1 MFDLTGKVALVTGA
15 GQSIGVGIAT
25 TLAEAGAAVAVNDLV
40 AERAEATAALIRQQG
55 GTAFVAPF
63 DVTDYDAVF
72 AAVATIEAELGPVDV
87 LVNNAGI
94 AEGAGAKFFLDDEA
108 TPEYWEKW
116 VDLNLYGVMYT
127 CKAIVPGMVERGFGR
142 VVTISSGA
150 GTQGL
155 AIGMSAY
162 AAGKGGAIGF
172 MRHLA
177 METAKSGVTANSLA
191 LGMMENNAERLPA
204 ETIPKLNPIG
214 RLGTGRDV
222 GTTVVW
228 LAAEGSWITGQTILV
243 NGGSTST

>member
-191 LGMMENNAERLPA
+191 LGMMENNAKRLPA

-228 LAAEGSWITGQTILV
+228 LAAEGSWITGQTIQV
-243 NGGSTST
+243 NGGSTTT

>member
-40 AERAEATAALIRQQG
+40 AERAEATAALIREQG

>member
-40 AERAEATAALIRQQG
+40 AERAEATAALIREQG

-63 DVTDYDAVF
+63 GVTDYDAVF

-191 LGMMENNAERLPA
+191 LGMMENNAKRLSA

-243 NGGSTST
+243 NGGSTTT

>member
-191 LGMMENNAERLPA
+191 LGMMENNAKRLPA